1 MRIEDFKRWH
11 WCIVGLIIGAA
22 FAFIRLSSLPREDR
36 GLERV
41 APNVFEADLLRAF
54 EDPKHSQ
61 PDPISRRKVFEIGNI
76 QIHPPVD
83 MPLPGERDVYAEYL
97 SYEVVLVRPGIVKPG
112 NPMMADTMPRQVIM
126 ALYSPKQKS
135 IAGDIK
141 DLSIREFLDK
151 LNAAIP
157 KLDAKL
163 YPQAKPFTYKVAWI
177 ETPKAA
183 YSVYSTGGLI
193 VIGLLWPTLLNFLIV
208 AGYGRPRTEADAQ
221 ADRKPSKTVAA
232 KAKPGVTQDQLDQLD
247 QLEAE
252 LEAKLREGASAT
264 PAAAPQTA
272 PVAAPVP
279 VLSAGP
285 MEAPRETPEQTR
297 QRKGYGAD
305 QGDYYPTEVHGKKN

>member
-11 WCIVGLIIGAA
+11 WCIVGLLVGAA
-22 FAFIRLSSLPREDR
+22 FAFIRLASLPREDP

-54 EDPKHSQ
+54 EDPKRSQ
-61 PDPISRRKVFEIGNI
+61 LDPISRRKVFAVENI
-76 QIHPPVD
+76 RIHPPVD
-83 MPLPGERDVYAEYL
+83 MPLPGQRSVYAEYL
-97 SYEVVLVRPGIVKPG
+97 SYEPVLVRREDPKK
-112 NPMMADTMPRQVIM
+112 ADSMPRQVIM
-126 ALYSPKQKS
+126 ALKNPNEKS
-135 IAGDIK
+135 IAGDINGVS
-141 DLSIREFLDK
+141 LREYLDK

-157 KLDAKL
+157 KLDAKR
-163 YPQAKPFTYKVAWI
+163 YPQAKPFAYKVAWI

-183 YSVYSTGGLI
+183 YSIYATGGLI

-208 AGYGRPRTEADAQ
+208 AGYGRPRTEADAK
-221 ADRKPSKTVAA
+221 ADRKPSKPIAA
-232 KAKPGVTQDQLDQLD
+232 KAKPGATQDQLDQLE

-264 PAAAPQTA
+264 PAAAPQ
-272 PVAAPVP
+272 AAPTAAPIP

-285 MEAPRETPEQTR
+285 MESPRETPEQTR

>member
-1 MRIEDFKRWH
+1 MRIEDLKRWH
-11 WCIVGLIIGAA
+11 WCIVGLLVGAA
-22 FAFIRLSSLPREDR
+22 FAFIRLASLPREDK

-54 EDPKHSQ
+54 EDPKRSQ
-61 PDPISRRKVFEIGNI
+61 LDPISRRKVFAVQNI

-83 MPLPGERDVYAEYL
+83 MPLPGERNVYSEYL
-97 SYEVVLVRPGIVKPG
+97 SYEPVLVRREDPKK
-112 NPMMADTMPRQVIM
+112 ADSMPRQVIM
-126 ALYSPKQKS
+126 ALNNPKEKS
-135 IAGDIK
+135 LAGDIK
-141 DLSIREFLDK
+141 GITLREYLDK

-157 KLDAKL
+157 KLDAKR
-163 YPQAKPFTYKVAWI
+163 YPQAKPFVYKVAWI

-183 YSVYSTGGLI
+183 YSIYTTGGFI

-208 AGYGRPRTEADAQ
+208 AGYGRPRTEAEL
-221 ADRKPSKTVAA
+221 ADRKPSKIAAA
-232 KAKPGVTQDQLDQLD
+232 KAKPGATQDQLDQLE

-264 PAAAPQTA
+264 PGAAPQTA

-285 MEAPRETPEQTR
+285 MEAPKETPEQAR

-305 QGDYYPTEVHGKKN
+305 QGDFYPTEVHGKKN